1 MSSEPPQNFYSK
13 YPYVIAIAYQA
24 PKGGLFYAP
33 GKKNIFAGL
42 KYERVIFDTGCASL
56 LLPFPNLKAEEF
68 WQLFKKDVWKIS
80 QSSSIGA
87 LSSPVLAISKIGG
100 YEVSLAGAQN
110 CLSLGI
116 NCQLKIVRAF

>member
-33 GKKNIFAGL
+33 GKNNIFAGL
-42 KYERVIFDTGCASL
+42 KYERVIFDSGCASV

-68 WQLFKKDVWKIS
+68 WQLFKKMLGKLLKQAAS
-80 QSSSIGA
+80 
-87 LSSPVLAISKIGG
+87 VL
-100 YEVSLAGAQN
+100 YQVQ
-110 CLSLGI
+110 
-116 NCQLKIVRAF
+116 F